1 MKEAELRADRS
12 RGTEMKGNNG
22 TATSHRDVVDS
33 DNTHY
38 LHAIGMGGAGLPVA
52 DEDKTLQQLYHDPS
66 MKSRQPKQVRTK
78 KYC

>member
-22 TATSHRDVVDS
+22 TATSHCDFVDS

-38 LHAIGMGGAGLPVA
+38 RQAIAVGGASLLPVA

-66 MKSRQPKQVRTK
+66 MKSRQPKQVTINCK
-78 KYC
+78 